1 MILTFFSFEKSGYKK
16 VDSIGRPLRVSQ
28 FVARFH
34 IWYLNEGRYEG
45 IMVGYSDGSAVGD
58 VLGSDD
64 GSCVG

>member
-1 MILTFFSFEKSGYKK
+1 M
-16 VDSIGRPLRVSQ
+16 SQ